1 MLNSLEFFAFAKKL
15 SFLNLWVQV
24 CCWLRSGPHLW
35 GWYHF
40 YQEKATILY
49 SPVLFHLWRQTVQP
63 FERGMRSPL
72 VFLWSPPL
80 PSHPSSIYLMGEK
93 AWLGH
98 HCPLGPGPSHMYT
111 VVPIPQADYSEP
123 SSAQERHLIHNKI
136 WKLNYLLKSKIFNTF
151 LQIYPRNKN
160 NMTSSFRDTFETK
173 V

>member
-1 MLNSLEFFAFAKKL
+1 MSASLLLTQKWSSPMRMIPCLPRKSHNSLLA
-15 SFLNLWVQV
+15 
-24 CCWLRSGPHLW
+24 
-35 GWYHF
+35 
-40 YQEKATILY
+40 
-49 SPVLFHLWRQTVQP
+49 SPFPSLTSDCSAIRKRNEVP
-63 FERGMRSPL
+63 FGIFVIP
-72 VFLWSPPL
+72 PPL

-151 LQIYPRNKN
+151 LQIYPRTKN